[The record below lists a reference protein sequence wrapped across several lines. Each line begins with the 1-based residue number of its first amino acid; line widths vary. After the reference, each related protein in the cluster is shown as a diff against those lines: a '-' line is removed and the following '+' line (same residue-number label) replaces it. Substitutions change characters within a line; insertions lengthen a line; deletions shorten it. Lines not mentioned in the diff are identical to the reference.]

1 MARGTDWI
9 GPVLFHD
16 LAKRAGECRALIEV
30 GRDLWQLAER
40 EPLTGKVLH
49 EGDRLG
55 VLQHPLYLSLQIL
68 PQLTIERQ
76 AEQLIVRHRAPEK
89 IRQPAGQLQLAD
101 LISFARLGARR

>member
-1 MARGTDWI
+1 MQNAAVFAKN
-9 GPVLFHD
+9 VLEEQLRLFLHR
-16 LAKRAGECRALIEV
+16 RAEVFIELREELGV
-30 GRDLWQLAER
+30 GRDLRQLAER
-40 EPLTGKVLH
+40 EPLAGKVLH

-89 IRQPAGQLQLAD
+89 IRQ
-101 LISFARLGARR
+101 